1 LPRTTQRTPATGV
14 IMRRAPATNLTAV
27 LYAKRDVRLE
37 ARPLPTL
44 GDRDVLVEV
53 RSVGVCGSDIHYYEH
68 GRIGSFVVEEPLVL
82 GHEVSG
88 VVVDRGSRA
97 TRHPV
102 GQRVALEPGIPCGR
116 CAECRNGRYNL
127 CSDVRFFATPP
138 IDGAFAR
145 YVAIHEDYAFAL
157 PDALSDDAGALL
169 EPLAVGIWACRK
181 AGVGLGD
188 RVLVTGAGPIGN
200 LALQVARAAGAT
212 TLAIADVNVDR
223 LARAAELGATEIIDL
238 NERSLEPDDEPFDV
252 LLECTGSEQVTSD
265 GILALRPAG
274 TAVLVGMGPGLE
286 ARLPVSVM
294 QNREITLVGTFRYA
308 NAYATGIALAA
319 AGRVELDRLV
329 DARFPLEEG
338 DHALRAT
345 RGEPSPLQVGGDA
358 AAPSRAEGSP
368 RG

>member
-1 LPRTTQRTPATGV
+1 VTDE
-14 IMRRAPATNLTAV
+14 NLAAV
-27 LYAKRDVRLE
+27 LHAKRDVRLE
-37 ARPLPTL
+37 VRPRPAL
-44 GDRDVLVEV
+44 GERDVLVEV
-53 RSVGVCGSDIHYYEH
+53 RSVGVCGSDVHYYEH

-88 VVVDRGSRA
+88 VVVERGSRV

-116 CAECRNGRYNL
+116 CAECRHGRYNL

-157 PDALSDDAGALL
+157 PDELSDDAGALL
-169 EPLAVGIWACRK
+169 EPLAVGIWACQK
-181 AGVGLGD
+181 GGVGLGD

-223 LARAAELGATEIIDL
+223 LARAAEVGATGTIDL
-238 NERSLEPDDEPFDV
+238 NGRRLQPDDGPFDV
-252 LLECTGSEQVTSD
+252 LLECTGSESLTRDAV
-265 GILALRPAG
+265 LALRPGG

-286 ARLPVSVM
+286 ARIPVAAM
-294 QNREITLVGTFRYA
+294 QAREITLVGTFRYA
-308 NAYATGIALAA
+308 NAYAIAIALAA
-319 AGRVELDRLV
+319 AGRVDLDCLV
-329 DARFPLEEG
+329 DARFPLEEA
-338 DHALRAT
+338 DRALRAT
-345 RGEPSPLQVGGDA
+345 REDPTLLKVVVDVARRRS
-358 AAPSRAEGSP
+358 
-368 RG
+368 